1 MQAETLHADGSA
13 RAHVCGK
20 VCTQGYRKYTLLVE
34 NESNA
39 LIYHPIPHP
48 YLSPLKHFIHRL
60 LDDAGE
66 SKICFLVIIVVVFCT
81 FCFEI
86 KMEEFF

>member
-34 NESNA
+34 NKSNA
-39 LIYHPIPHP
+39 LIYHPIPPP

-66 SKICFLVIIVVVFCT
+66 RVRAKYAFL
-81 FCFEI
+81 
-86 KMEEFF
+86 

>member
-34 NESNA
+34 NKSYA

-48 YLSPLKHFIHRL
+48 YLLSLIH
-60 LDDAGE
+60 
-66 SKICFLVIIVVVFCT
+66 I
-81 FCFEI
+81 
-86 KMEEFF
+86 